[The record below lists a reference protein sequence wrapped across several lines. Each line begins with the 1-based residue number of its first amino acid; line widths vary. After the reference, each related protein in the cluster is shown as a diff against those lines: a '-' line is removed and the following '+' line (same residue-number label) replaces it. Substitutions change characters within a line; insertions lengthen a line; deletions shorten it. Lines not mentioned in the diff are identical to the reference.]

1 MKKAL
6 IKDYSKALY
15 AMTVGIKDSQVDIV
29 IESFIELLARDGK
42 ISKVGRII
50 EEYTKYE
57 KLQRGVKE
65 VEVTS
70 AFDVSEKVVKEVKNY
85 FGGEVEIT
93 KKIDKEILGGLRIKL
108 GDTIFDTSVKTQ
120 LAKMKESLI

>member
-15 AMTVGIKDSQVDIV
+15 DMTTGIEDSQVDTV
-29 IESFIELLARDGK
+29 IGSFIELLARDGK
-42 ISKVGRII
+42 ITKVDKII

-65 VEVTS
+65 VEITS
-70 AFDVSEKVVKEVKNY
+70 AFDVSEKVAKEVKNY

-93 KKIDKEILGGLRIKL
+93 KKIDKGILGGLRIKL

>member
-15 AMTVGIKDSQVDIV
+15 DMTAGIKVSQVDIV
-29 IESFIELLARDGK
+29 IGSFIELLARDGK
-42 ISKVGRII
+42 ISKVDKII

-65 VEVTS
+65 VEITS
-70 AFDVSEKVVKEVKNY
+70 AFDVSEKVAKEVKNY
-85 FGGEVEIT
+85 FGGEVEIS
-93 KKIDKEILGGLRIKL
+93 KKINKEILGGLRIKL
-108 GDTIFDTSVKTQ
+108 GDKIFDTSVKTQ